1 MMKKFILALISMSLL
16 LASGCAHIEEYD
28 TEEKADTEET
38 TEVQTVTV
46 DNPEYYT
53 RFKNDGI
60 SINVYNWGEY
70 IPDGSEEGVLN
81 LNAEFTKLTGITVN
95 YSTYATNE
103 ELYAK
108 LKGGGSTYDII
119 IPSEYMISRMIKE
132 NMLEPLDKSNI
143 PNFANIMDKFKSSEY
158 DPGSKYSVPYT
169 WGTVGVIYNK
179 KYVSESDI
187 GSWDLLW
194 NEKYSGKILM
204 FDNPRDAF
212 AIAELLLGIDIN
224 SEDQDELRSA
234 TYKLIEQKPLVQ
246 GYVMDQIFSKM
257 EREEAWIAPYYA
269 GDYLLMQQE
278 NPDLGFYFPK
288 EGFNLFID
296 AACIPKG
303 CQNKA
308 AAEAY
313 INFLC
318 DPEISG
324 ENLDYLGYSTP
335 ISEAKQYMD
344 PETAASE
351 IAYPTEETLSN
362 GRAFINLSEETSRF
376 TDSLWLQVKTQGGVD
391 TYAIVCMCAVV
402 VLLAA
407 YFIIHG
413 VRRKKRIAN
422 RCKRWK
428 Q

>member
-1 MMKKFILALISMSLL
+1 M
-16 LASGCAHIEEYD
+16 
-28 TEEKADTEET
+28 
-38 TEVQTVTV
+38 V
-46 DNPEYYT
+46 
-53 RFKNDGI
+53 
-60 SINVYNWGEY
+60 
-70 IPDGSEEGVLN
+70 
-81 LNAEFTKLTGITVN
+81 
-95 YSTYATNE
+95 
-103 ELYAK
+103 
-108 LKGGGSTYDII
+108 
-119 IPSEYMISRMIKE
+119 
-132 NMLEPLDKSNI
+132 
-143 PNFANIMDKFKSSEY
+143 
-158 DPGSKYSVPYT
+158 
-169 WGTVGVIYNK
+169 
-179 KYVSESDI
+179 
-187 GSWDLLW
+187 
-194 NEKYSGKILM
+194 
-204 FDNPRDAF
+204 
-212 AIAELLLGIDIN
+212 
-224 SEDQDELRSA
+224 
-234 TYKLIEQKPLVQ
+234 
-246 GYVMDQIFSKM
+246 
-257 EREEAWIAPYYA
+257 
-269 GDYLLMQQE
+269 QE

-344 PETAASE
+344 PDTAASE
-351 IAYPTEETLSN
+351 IAYPTQETLKN

-407 YFIIHG
+407 YFVIHS
-413 VRRKKRIAN
+413 VRKKKRIAN
-422 RCKRWK
+422 RCKKWK